1 MDINIL
7 NSVEYYNILCNEF
20 ILAGDISMYEAE
32 LKELGLTDNEIK
44 VYLIL
49 LENGILNPTH
59 IDQKTGLH
67 RSYVYDTL
75 ERLIDRGI
83 INTVLV
89 NNKKHYQPVDPK
101 ALRQSFELKLMKIDE
116 ILPQLSGLFKSTQEE
131 TKVELHKG
139 KRVYRT
145 LIKDLTANL
154 KKNDV
159 VYLLG
164 ADEKI
169 LETVEPIYLKQ
180 YFTIIKN
187 KNVKEK
193 IIVRKSTKKL
203 KEKNIEYKELDK
215 QYFDE
220 TTIVIHQNKTY
231 IFIWGSPYHLIVIE
245 NKKVASTYL
254 KQFNLLWG
262 IAK

>member
-1 MDINIL
+1 
-7 NSVEYYNILCNEF
+7 
-20 ILAGDISMYEAE
+20 MYEAE

-49 LENGILNPTH
+49 LENGILNPSH
-59 IDQKTGLH
+59 IAQKTGLH

-83 INTVLV
+83 INTVSV

-145 LIKDLTANL
+145 LIKDLTANF

>member
-1 MDINIL
+1 
-7 NSVEYYNILCNEF
+7 
-20 ILAGDISMYEAE
+20 MYEAE
-32 LKELGLTDNEIK
+32 LKELGLTSNEIK

-59 IDQKTGLH
+59 IAQKTGLH
-67 RSYVYDTL
+67 RSYIYDTL
-75 ERLIDRGI
+75 ERLLDRGI

-116 ILPQLSGLFKSTQEE
+116 ILPKLSGLFDSTKEE

-145 LIKDLTANL
+145 LIKDLTVNL
-154 KKNDV
+154 KKNDT

-164 ADEKI
+164 VDETI
-169 LETVEPIYLKQ
+169 LDTVEPIYLKQ
-180 YFTIIKN
+180 YFTIIKQ

-193 IIVRKSTKKL
+193 IIVRKNTKKL

-220 TTIVIHQNKTY
+220 TTIVIHHNKTY
-231 IFIWGSPYHLIVIE
+231 IFIWGNPYHLIVIE
-245 NKKVASTYL
+245 NKKLANTYL

>member
-1 MDINIL
+1 
-7 NSVEYYNILCNEF
+7 
-20 ILAGDISMYEAE
+20 MYEAE
-32 LKELGLTDNEIK
+32 LKELGLTNNEIK

-59 IDQKTGLH
+59 VAQKTGLH

-75 ERLIDRGI
+75 ERLLDRGI
-83 INTVLV
+83 INTILV

-164 ADEKI
+164 VDENI

-180 YFTIIKN
+180 YFTIIKQ

-193 IIVRKSTKKL
+193 IIVKKNAKRVNEGNL
-203 KEKNIEYKELDK
+203 EYKELDQK
-215 QYFDE
+215 FFDE
-220 TTIVIHQNKTY
+220 TTIVIYQNKTY
-231 IFIWGSPYHLIVIE
+231 IFIWGSPHHLIVIE

-254 KQFNLLWG
+254 KQFNLLWEM
-262 IAK
+262 AK

>member
-1 MDINIL
+1 
-7 NSVEYYNILCNEF
+7 
-20 ILAGDISMYEAE
+20 MYEAE
-32 LKELGLTDNEIK
+32 LKELGLTNNEIK

-59 IDQKTGLH
+59 IAQKTGLH
-67 RSYVYDTL
+67 RSYIYDTL
-75 ERLIDRGI
+75 ERLLDRGI

-116 ILPQLSGLFKSTQEE
+116 ILPKLSGLFDSTKEE

-159 VYLLG
+159 VHLLG
-164 ADEKI
+164 VDETI
-169 LETVEPIYLKQ
+169 LNTVEPIYLKQ
-180 YFTIIKN
+180 YFTIIKQ

-193 IIVRKSTKKL
+193 IIVKKNAKRVNEANL
-203 KEKNIEYKELDK
+203 EYKELDK
-215 QYFDE
+215 KYFDE
-220 TTIVIHQNKTY
+220 TTIVIYQNKTY
-231 IFIWGSPYHLIVIE
+231 IFIWGNPYHLIVIE
-245 NKKVASTYL
+245 NKKVANTYL
-254 KQFNLLWG
+254 KQFQLLWG

>member
-1 MDINIL
+1 
-7 NSVEYYNILCNEF
+7 
-20 ILAGDISMYEAE
+20 MYEAE

-49 LENGILNPTH
+49 LENGILNPSH
-59 IDQKTGLH
+59 IAQKTGLH

-83 INTVLV
+83 INTVSV

-145 LIKDLTANL
+145 LIKDLTANF

-245 NKKVASTYL
+245 NKKVANTYL
-254 KQFNLLWG
+254 KQFQLLWG